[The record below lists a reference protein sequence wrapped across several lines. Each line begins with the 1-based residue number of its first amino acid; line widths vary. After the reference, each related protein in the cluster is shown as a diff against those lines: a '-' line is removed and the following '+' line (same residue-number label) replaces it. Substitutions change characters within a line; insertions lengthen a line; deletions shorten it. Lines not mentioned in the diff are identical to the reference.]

1 MAAYLPRVVI
11 VPSNLTMGE
20 VEKAVQICMRLDLLE
35 SRGGYLIIPQGVFAR
50 VEYKPETERG

>member
-1 MAAYLPRVVI
+1 M
-11 VPSNLTMGE
+11 PSNLTMGE